1 MRLTSPS
8 SEWRTILPR
17 SRDSAKR
24 AGRWMQQLVADY
36 WKVHIDPDVEQR
48 KLSGTK
54 DRGDISGI
62 KIHGQ
67 RIAVE
72 VKNTAKLTVAS
83 FLAEAEQE
91 RINDDALAG
100 VVIAKRTGKA
110 QPEDQL
116 VIMTL
121 RDFTAILTG
130 TRPE

>member
-1 MRLTSPS
+1 
-8 SEWRTILPR
+8 
-17 SRDSAKR
+17 
-24 AGRWMQQLVADY
+24 MQQLVADY

-54 DRGDISGI
+54 DRGDISGV
-62 KIHGQ
+62 KIHGR

-100 VVIAKRTGKA
+100 VVIAKRHGKA